1 MEFPVI
7 VICGI
12 FAVTFSSEEQLLFN
26 MNSYHENLQHTFKIG
41 NNVCQ
46 HNNHYFEIENDDI
59 GDQTG
64 SRFC

>member
-7 VICGI
+7 ILCGI

-46 HNNHYFEIENDDI
+46 HNNHCFEIEK
-59 GDQTG
+59 
-64 SRFC
+64 